1 MATGFIARNCSA
13 LAAALIALPAH
24 ALDVAY
30 VGAFGDKAAILSI
43 NGASPK
49 TVKVG
54 QSFAG
59 VTVISVDQERATIEV
74 EGKRRTLQR
83 GQHLRSEPKDDG
95 RQSAVLA
102 ADPRGNF
109 VTEGAVNGSQVRFL
123 VDTGAT
129 TVALPA
135 HEAQRL
141 GLDYRRGQRSM
152 TLTANGP
159 AAAWRIKLDSVKIGA
174 IELQNVDGI
183 VLEQGLGVALLG
195 MTFLNRVEMKRDGE
209 TMTLIRRF

>member
-13 LAAALIALPAH
+13 LVAALIALPAH
-24 ALDVAY
+24 GLDVSY

-43 NGASPK
+43 DGGNPK
-49 TVKVG
+49 TVRVG

-59 VTVISVDQERATIEV
+59 VTVIAVEKERATIEV

-83 GQHLRSEPKDDG
+83 GQHFRTAPRDDE

-102 ADPRGNF
+102 ADPRGHF
-109 VTEGAVNGSQVRFL
+109 LAEGAVNGSQVRFL

-129 TVALPA
+129 AVVLPGR
-135 HEAQRL
+135 EATRL
-141 GLDYRRGQRSM
+141 GLDYRKGQRGV
-152 TLTANGP
+152 TQTANGP
-159 AAAWRIKLDSVKIGA
+159 AVAWRVKLDTVKVGA
-174 IELQNVDGI
+174 IELSNVDAI
-183 VLEQGLGVALLG
+183 VLEQDLGVSLLG